1 MRLNRSEYRSS
12 SWPMPPANREG
23 PPTMPL
29 PLLMPLEP
37 PPRSERA
44 SSRRISRGARTVSE
58 DAFLESL
65 RESVRAGAAGI
76 AVGRQVFQA
85 PDPAAAAHRIAEVVF
100 GSNRP
105 IPLEAA
111 R

>member
-12 SWPMPPANREG
+12 SWPMPPPNREG

-29 PLLMPLEP
+29 PVPVVLAGGP
-37 PPRSERA
+37 
-44 SSRRISRGARTVSE
+44 RTVSE

-85 PDPAAAAHRIAEVVF
+85 PDPAAAALRIADVVF
-100 GSNRP
+100 GRNRP